1 MPTSHQ
7 INRAVRALCRV
18 AKQYGIAD
26 AFFVGGYPR
35 TIAMGRPLTDVHDLD
50 VATATPEK
58 ATQLAGFVASEE
70 GVTKIK
76 THHRMP
82 TVTMSLHGVEVD
94 FQAPGS
100 HDDARAF
107 MRSIGVDPTP
117 LSMNIFDRD
126 FTMNSL
132 AIPFGR
138 NEIMDLTG
146 RGVSDIRHRIVSSI
160 LPPAFSVPSD
170 PLMITR
176 AVRFSVKFGFAIEK
190 SLWQAMKD
198 HRMSVKKLSPERQA
212 VEAYVLSKYPQS
224 KKTLTLLGLQ
234 DLLDDEIIKKG
245 EEESEDG

>member
-1 MPTSHQ
+1 MPTANQ
-7 INRAVRALCRV
+7 INRAVRVLCRV
-18 AKQYGIAD
+18 AKRYGIAD

-50 VATATPEK
+50 VASATPEK
-58 ATQLAGFVASEE
+58 ATQLAGFVAADESASKVE
-70 GVTKIK
+70 TL
-76 THHRMP
+76 HRTMA
-82 TVTMSLHGVEVD
+82 VTMSLHGVEVD
-94 FQAPGS
+94 FQGAGS
-100 HDDARAF
+100 HDEARAY
-107 MRSIGVDPTP
+107 MRSIGVEPTP
-117 LSMNIFDRD
+117 LSLNIFDRD

-146 RGVSDIRHRIVSSI
+146 RGVSDIRHRIVSSV
-160 LPPAFSVPSD
+160 LPPDFLVPSD

-190 SLWQAMKD
+190 KLWKAMKE
-198 HRMSVKKLSPERQA
+198 HRMSVKKLSPERLA
-212 VEAYVLSKYPQS
+212 IEAYVLSKYPQS

-245 EEESEDG
+245 EEESEND